1 MKFFSV
7 SKIVFGV
14 AVAAACLSLNVNK
27 ASADISSLIS
37 DILINLKGKESSLRF
52 IGLTTNNTLVNI
64 SPGGYTKEIKVK
76 GLDSNLQGIDYRPAN
91 GLLYGVTDTDKI
103 YTINITNGQAT
114 FVSNLSSSFNGG
126 FQSGFD
132 FNPVPDRLRI
142 VGSNDQNY
150 RTNVDTGAVTVDG
163 TLAYDTTDVNAGVD
177 PNITAAAYT
186 NSVAGATTTQ
196 LFGIDYDRDVL
207 VLQNPPNNGTLKT
220 IGGLGLNFPPV
231 AGFDIYTDSQG
242 NNTAYALSASALYKI
257 NLSTGA
263 ATKIAEVPG
272 GGFIGLAVSSW

>member
-1 MKFFSV
+1 MKFFNV
-7 SKIVFGV
+7 SKIALGV

-27 ASADISSLIS
+27 ASADIGSLIS
-37 DILINLKGKESSLRF
+37 NILINLTGKESGLRF
-52 IGLTTNNTLVNI
+52 IGLSTNNTLVNI
-64 SPGGYTKEIKVK
+64 SPGGYTTTIKVK
-76 GLDSNLQGIDYRPAN
+76 GLDGNLQGIDFRPAN
-91 GLLYGVTDTDKI
+91 RLLYGVTDTDKI

-114 FVSNLSSSFNGG
+114 LVSNLSSSFNGG

-150 RTNVDTGAVTVDG
+150 RINVDTGAVTVDG
-163 TLAYDTTDVNAGVD
+163 TLAYDTTDINAGVD

-220 IGGLGLNFPPV
+220 IGSLGVNFSPV
-231 AGFDIYTDSQG
+231 AGFDIYTDSKG
-242 NNTAYALSASALYKI
+242 NNTAYALSGSFLYKI
-257 NLSTGA
+257 DLSTGA
-263 ATKIAEVPG
+263 ATKIAELPG